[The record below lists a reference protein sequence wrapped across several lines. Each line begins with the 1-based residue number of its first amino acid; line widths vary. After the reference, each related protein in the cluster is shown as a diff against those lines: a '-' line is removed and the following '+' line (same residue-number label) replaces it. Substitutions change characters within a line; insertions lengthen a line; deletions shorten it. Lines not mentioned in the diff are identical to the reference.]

1 MELTLEIIWSN
12 NIWRKGALSALVE
25 LVQWSLNWSS
35 RIVITSV
42 QLCSLCYVS
51 CLSIYPKSSLGPIL
65 VLTDDLCL
73 PQ

>member
-1 MELTLEIIWSN
+1 MEKRSLISLGGI
-12 NIWRKGALSALVE
+12 
-25 LVQWSLNWSS
+25 VQWSLNWSS